1 MDLNYEMMYIV
12 KPAEQEIS
20 KQVNA
25 KLEKVITDN
34 GGRIKDV
41 NYWGERK
48 LAYEINGFDQEELG
62 DILDNGEN
70 IIYLFNNTFSIP
82 LAIKNKK
89 YIGVGKAECI
99 IHSKDVVD
107 FAELGI
113 EFENVVF
120 DEKYIKIEEED
131 IKIFFFGANLTEE
144 YAVLILYL

>member
-48 LAYEINGFDQEELG
+48 LAYEINGFGRGVYVLLVQTVIKEL
-62 DILDNGEN
+62 DRVAKLTDEILRHM
-70 IIYLFNNTFSIP
+70 IIRKGY
-82 LAIKNKK
+82 
-89 YIGVGKAECI
+89 
-99 IHSKDVVD
+99 
-107 FAELGI
+107 
-113 EFENVVF
+113 
-120 DEKYIKIEEED
+120 
-131 IKIFFFGANLTEE
+131 
-144 YAVLILYL
+144 

>member
-1 MDLNYEMMYIV
+1 MYIV

-70 IIYLFNNTFSIP
+70 IIW
-82 LAIKNKK
+82 
-89 YIGVGKAECI
+89 GE
-99 IHSKDVVD
+99 
-107 FAELGI
+107 
-113 EFENVVF
+113 
-120 DEKYIKIEEED
+120 
-131 IKIFFFGANLTEE
+131 
-144 YAVLILYL
+144 